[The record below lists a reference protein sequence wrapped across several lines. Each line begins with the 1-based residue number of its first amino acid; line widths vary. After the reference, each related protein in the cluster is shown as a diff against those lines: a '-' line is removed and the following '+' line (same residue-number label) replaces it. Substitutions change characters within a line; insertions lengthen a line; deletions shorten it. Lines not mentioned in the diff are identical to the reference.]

1 MGVVETGLIQVGE
14 VGELFF
20 VEMIFDLVPIVRFT
34 ISLMKKRNK
43 GISPEKILREPVSTI
58 QMSNFIAL

>member
-14 VGELFF
+14 VGELFL
-20 VEMIFDLVPIVRFT
+20 VEMIFDLVPIVRFN

-58 QMSNFIAL
+58 QMNNFIAL